1 MLRCAP
7 STRLR
12 QIRNSVGHGTFIGC
26 RSIIIIAIIYNNII
40 MVHII
45 NHLDSAVGLGTI
57 VVVVAVAAVAAAA
70 VAVVDRY
77 NRHMDVPGIGR
88 MDLQ

>member
-1 MLRCAP
+1 
-7 STRLR
+7 
-12 QIRNSVGHGTFIGC
+12 
-26 RSIIIIAIIYNNII
+26 

-57 VVVVAVAAVAAAA
+57 VVVVAVAAVA
-70 VAVVDRY
+70 VVDRY